1 MLISVVLD
9 INISVG
15 CIAVHGKRK
24 KMEVVS
30 IFRCGIDHNAYDTDL
45 ITFRQTLR
53 KKPEPYSCFWHK
65 VEVFR
70 LLKCNKIIFL
80 ALKEQA

>member
-1 MLISVVLD
+1 MPRQAHINLEVMSRKPLGYYYQCWMFISALD

-30 IFRCGIDHNAYDTDL
+30 ISKCGIDHNAYDTDL
-45 ITFRQTLR
+45 ITFRQTVR
-53 KKPEPYSCFWHK
+53 KKLELYSCF
-65 VEVFR
+65 
-70 LLKCNKIIFL
+70 
-80 ALKEQA
+80 